1 MSHHRDF
8 KGVWIPKEIYL
19 DKNLTVMEKLLLA
32 EIDSL
37 SKEDVGC
44 VASNSYLAEFL
55 GCHRTRASHWVKS
68 LSDKGYVSVELVYE
82 GEQVIERK
90 ITSLLHVRMSSVG
103 GANLQGGSAK
113 TQQGGGAKTQQGGC
127 CGNAKGINTI
137 YTLSSNV
144 TTNTNL
150 KKDIH
155 STKNAKNTFPD
166 IEILVGYG
174 KEELQKLNLPDS
186 YEYHL
191 RSKIEGWLE
200 AGGVDGHGKKIRNWK
215 LKIKN
220 LIPFLKPTPGAE
232 KTPKK
237 QVQNKVP
244 MSEW

>member
-1 MSHHRDF
+1 MSLHRDF

-19 DKNLTVMEKLLLA
+19 DKKLTVMEKLLLV

-37 SKEDVGC
+37 SKEDAGC

-55 GCHRTRASHWVKS
+55 GIHKSGVSKIVKA
-68 LSDKGYVSVELVYE
+68 LSEKGYVSVELVYE

-90 ITSLLHVRMSSVG
+90 LTSLMHSAGRGATLQGG
-103 GANLQGGSAK
+103 GANLQGGGAIL
-113 TQQGGGAKTQQGGC
+113 QQGGWCNIG
-127 CGNAKGINTI
+127 KGINTI
-137 YTLSSNV
+137 HTLSSKV

-166 IEILVGYG
+166 IETLVGYG
-174 KEELQKLNLPDS
+174 KEELQKLKLPDS